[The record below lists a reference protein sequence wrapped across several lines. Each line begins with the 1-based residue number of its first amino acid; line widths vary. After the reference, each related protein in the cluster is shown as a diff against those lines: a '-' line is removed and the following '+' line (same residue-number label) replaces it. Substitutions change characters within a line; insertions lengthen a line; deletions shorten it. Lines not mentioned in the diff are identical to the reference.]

1 MVVEPLARRQPWAL
15 LAALA
20 LALVGLVGVMRQPQ
34 SVLLVSVD
42 EYQHRGSWGGFL
54 SSERAQS
61 APGALSN
68 ADMKLLKIAK
78 RDIKK
83 QHVAAQESEAKEE
96 AALREE
102 RRAKKLAQLNRQKA
116 RAARRSRPAKAP
128 KPLPKI
134 AKRVGLKR
142 NDVKLLKTAENEIKN
157 HDAKRLAQEKEDL
170 ALDKKQQARKL
181 KMRQR
186 MAGNGAVVKV
196 SGKTA
201 KSADKPSTTSGW
213 GWGGWGGF
221 LPTVSLR
228 KQVKA
233 SAAGLAADAAQL
245 APNTRK
251 ALKAVGVNAAALGLL
266 ASAEKSMKH
275 DTREGDARRKRDD
288 QAYAQMAKKAG
299 SVFDDSNASR
309 EAKADF
315 STYEKEANIGLTSA
329 AEEDRLD
336 EREAWKK

>member
-1 MVVEPLARRQPWAL
+1 
-15 LAALA
+15 
-20 LALVGLVGVMRQPQ
+20 
-34 SVLLVSVD
+34 
-42 EYQHRGSWGGFL
+42 
-54 SSERAQS
+54 
-61 APGALSN
+61 
-68 ADMKLLKIAK
+68 
-78 RDIKK
+78 
-83 QHVAAQESEAKEE
+83 
-96 AALREE
+96 
-102 RRAKKLAQLNRQKA
+102 
-116 RAARRSRPAKAP
+116 
-128 KPLPKI
+128 
-134 AKRVGLKR
+134 
-142 NDVKLLKTAENEIKN
+142 
-157 HDAKRLAQEKEDL
+157 
-170 ALDKKQQARKL
+170 
-181 KMRQR
+181 
-186 MAGNGAVVKV
+186 
-196 SGKTA
+196 
-201 KSADKPSTTSGW
+201 
-213 GWGGWGGF
+213 
-221 LPTVSLR
+221 LR